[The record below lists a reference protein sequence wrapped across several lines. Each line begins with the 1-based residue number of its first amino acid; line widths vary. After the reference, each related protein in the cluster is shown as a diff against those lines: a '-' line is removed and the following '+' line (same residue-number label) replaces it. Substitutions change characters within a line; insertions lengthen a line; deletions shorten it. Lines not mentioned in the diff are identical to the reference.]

1 MKSSNKT
8 TAKYLAKIVLI
19 GAMGSGK
26 STLGRLLA
34 SSLQYKFADS
44 DTAIE
49 QAQNMSVTDIFAQE
63 GEDEF
68 RKYEAQTI
76 KNLIQS
82 TDATV
87 IATGGGAILNN
98 HTCTLLKE
106 QAVVIWLHA
115 SAQILAE
122 RLEADNTRP
131 LLVGKNKLVAG
142 TNKLEVLTAKLT
154 ERTPLYKTTADYIID
169 VTDKSPTQLVAQIE
183 QVLDIS

>member
-1 MKSSNKT
+1 MHISNKT

-26 STLGRLLA
+26 STLGKLLA
-34 SSLQYKFADS
+34 ARLQYKFLDS

-82 TDATV
+82 TDAMV

-98 HTCTLLKE
+98 HTCSLLKA
-106 QAVVIWLHA
+106 QAVVIWLDA
-115 SAQILAE
+115 SADTLTQRLA
-122 RLEADNTRP
+122 ADTTRP
-131 LLVGKNKLVAG
+131 LLAGK
-142 TNKLEVLTAKLT
+142 NKLEVLTAKLAQ
-154 ERTPLYKTTADYIID
+154 RTPLYKTTADYIID
-169 VTDKSPTQLVAQIE
+169 VTDKSPTQLIAEIE